1 MSWFRWQN
9 SIRHSLS
16 FNDCFVKVPRSP
28 DKPGKGSY
36 WALHDEA
43 GNMFENGC
51 YLRRQ
56 KRFKVPEN
64 EKLVKKQAGEVS
76 KMGFGFGLL
85 KPVFQDNE
93 ENAAMKG
100 EPRDYVSSDR
110 SRYLLF
116 DQAANY
122 FDVKSRNR
130 KCQIYFSYLNT
141 FYVI

>member
-1 MSWFRWQN
+1 MPRKVILGCSSKKINLQFHYRWQN

-36 WALHDEA
+36 WALHDDA

-64 EKLVKKQAGEVS
+64 EKKRQ
-76 KMGFGFGLL
+76 
-85 KPVFQDNE
+85 
-93 ENAAMKG
+93 
-100 EPRDYVSSDR
+100 SDR
-110 SRYLLF
+110 KNDEVIKFKHFSISSINLIKIISAQRWWAT
-116 DQAANY
+116 QT
-122 FDVKSRNR
+122 RNR
-130 KCQIYFSYLNT
+130 SRIRGPPRIKVLEKFD
-141 FYVI
+141 